1 MSRAKR
7 EKIFT
12 ILASHA
18 RENNRFSRNRY
29 LKKAAELLLTCTDCA
44 DWHSGA
50 QLQLRVIPALR
61 HGSRDTFTP
70 RGTCTTLPKR
80 ATRATEAGGVL
91 VPKRVRELRNTL
103 RKARTVISMGAGML
117 FLEKNSGKREVKPT
131 ANVFATTEKKVHGK
145 KQSGSTSADSVVV
158 FNLVQT
164 VE

>member
-18 RENNRFSRNRY
+18 RENHRFSRNRY
-29 LKKAAELLLTCTDCA
+29 LKEAAELLLTCTDCA

-50 QLQLRVIPALR
+50 QLQLRVIPALL

-91 VPKRVRELRNTL
+91 VPKRVRELRKAL
-103 RKARTVISMGAGML
+103 RKARVWAQVCYFSNGER
-117 FLEKNSGKREVKPT
+117 FCNNR
-131 ANVFATTEKKVHGK
+131 KKFNGK
-145 KQSGSTSADSVVV
+145 KQSGCDFREPQKKTTK
-158 FNLVQT
+158 NT
-164 VE
+164 KW